1 MANLFTAKPGKH
13 CKVDGG
19 RGCVECLPRTWGA
32 ETMSKWTRR
41 DLVKAGL
48 AASATAIA
56 GNDLEAAA
64 REPRPSAPLAVFP
77 QLSGATAS
85 TMRERLS
92 LDFGWRF
99 ALGNANDPDKDF
111 GFGKLRREGTFAK
124 AGRVDGP
131 AAPRFDDSA
140 WHKVDLP
147 HDWAIDL
154 PFVDDPILVE
164 HGGKPLG
171 REYPETS
178 IGWYRREFVLPESDS
193 GRRIYVEFD
202 GIFRNATVFFN
213 GQFIATNMSGY
224 APLNLDL
231 TDFAVFAD
239 KASTDRAAADQAKVT
254 AAGSDEAAA
263 ARIRSGMQT
272 SGRNV
277 LVVRVDASLDEGWF
291 YEGAGIYRHVWL
303 TKTAPVH
310 LAKWGT
316 YVRAD
321 FGSVTGVVTSS
332 DQATVFVTSEVSN
345 DTDADVVARLHT
357 ALVDPAGKMVGTVV
371 SDPVTINSRDGHEF
385 AGHTIV
391 WHPQIWSLESPNL
404 YRAVNT
410 LEVDGKVID
419 QEPTTFGIRTL
430 RFDPENGFFLNGKPV
445 KIKGTCNH
453 QDHAGVG
460 VAIPDRIQAYR
471 LERLRWMGSNGCR
484 TSHNPP
490 TPEFLDACDR
500 MGMLVMDETRMMS
513 SNPEGMSELERL
525 IKRDRNHPSVVIWSL
540 GNEEPQQA
548 SLSGT
553 RIIRTMKG
561 LQQKLD
567 PSRLSTAA
575 MNGSW
580 GGVGISNALDV
591 MGCNYRDPLIDDYH
605 RSYPQ
610 QAMIGTET
618 ASTLA
623 TRGIYADD
631 KVRGY
636 MSAYDTEKPSWGNTA
651 EEWWSFYDEREFLAG
666 GFAWTGFDYR
676 GETTPYK
683 WPCISSHFG
692 ILDTC
697 GFAKDTAYYY
707 KAWWGNEPVLH
718 LLPHW
723 NWEGKEGQEISVWAY
738 CNQESV
744 ELFLNGT
751 SLGVQPV
758 KKNGHLEWKVTYA
771 PGVIEARAS
780 RGGKVV
786 LTEKRETSG
795 PAARMIVV
803 ADRPQIA
810 ADGRDVAV
818 INVSIVDGEGRPTPL
833 AGNKVSFAVS
843 GPGIVIGVGNGDPS
857 CHEPDRYAS
866 DQTSQR
872 SAFNGLCMAIV
883 QGQRG
888 EAGSITISLTSP
900 GLEPST
906 VTVNAV
912 TANVLPVVG

>member
-1 MANLFTAKPGKH
+1 MG
-13 CKVDGG
+13 
-19 RGCVECLPRTWGA
+19 
-32 ETMSKWTRR
+32 KWTRR

-48 AASATAIA
+48 AVSATAIA
-56 GNDLEAAA
+56 GNDLKAEASEYHASV
-64 REPRPSAPLAVFP
+64 PHDVFP
-77 QLSGATAS
+77 QVGAAATIS
-85 TMRERLS
+85 MRERLS
-92 LDFGWRF
+92 LDYGWRF

-124 AGRVDGP
+124 AGSVDGP
-131 AAPRFDDSA
+131 AARRFDDSA
-140 WHKVDLP
+140 WHKIDLP

-171 REYPETS
+171 REFPETS
-178 IGWYRREFVLPESDS
+178 IGWYRREFILPASDV
-193 GRRIYVEFD
+193 GRKICVEFD

-213 GQFIATNMSGY
+213 GHYIATNMSGY

-231 TDFAVFAD
+231 SDFANFAD
-239 KASTDRAAADQAKVT
+239 KVAVDTAAAEQARLA
-254 AAGSDEAAA
+254 AAGNTPAAQ
-263 ARIRSGMQT
+263 RSRAGME
-272 SGRNV
+272 SPGRNI

-291 YEGAGIYRHVWL
+291 YEGAGIYRHAWL
-303 TKTAPVH
+303 TKTAPVY
-310 LAKWGT
+310 LTKWGT

-321 FGSVTGVVTSS
+321 FGSVTGVVTSA
-332 DQATVFVTSEVSN
+332 DQATIFVTSEVTN
-345 DTDADVVARLHT
+345 DTDVDIVARLHT
-357 ALVDPAGKMVGTVV
+357 ALVDPAGKTVATVV
-371 SDPVTINSRDGHEF
+371 SDPAPIASRDSHEF
-385 AGHTIV
+385 VEHTII
-391 WHPQIWSLESPNL
+391 WHPQIWSLDSPNL

-410 LEVDGKVID
+410 LEVDSRIVD
-419 QEPTTFGIRTL
+419 QDATTFGIRTL
-430 RFDPENGFFLNGKPV
+430 RFDADKGFFLNGKPV

-460 VAIPDRIQAYR
+460 AAIPDRIQAYR
-471 LERLRWMGSNGCR
+471 LERLKWMGSNGCR

-513 SNPEGMSELERL
+513 SNPEGMSELKRL
-525 IKRDRNHPSVVIWSL
+525 IRRDRNHPSVVIWSL
-540 GNEEPQQA
+540 ANEEPEQ
-548 SLSGT
+548 GNT
-553 RIIRTMKG
+553 RGARIVQTMKS

-567 PSRLSTAA
+567 PSRLCTTA
-575 MNGSW
+575 MNGGW
-580 GGVGISNALDV
+580 GGVGVSNVVDV
-591 MGCNYRDPLIDDYH
+591 QGCNYQDSNIDAFH
-605 RSYPQ
+605 KQYPDKP
-610 QAMIGTET
+610 MIGTET

-623 TRGIYADD
+623 TRGIYAND

-636 MSAYDTEKPSWGNTA
+636 MSAYDTEKPAWGNTA
-651 EEWWSFYDEREFLAG
+651 EEWWSFYDEREYLAG

-707 KAWWGNEPVLH
+707 KSWWSNEPALH

-723 NWEGKEGQEISVWAY
+723 NWDGKESQEIAVWAY
-738 CNQESV
+738 CNQDSV
-744 ELFLNGT
+744 ELFLNGA
-751 SLGVQPV
+751 SLGTQPV

-780 RGGKVV
+780 KAGKVV
-786 LTEKRETSG
+786 LTAKRETAG
-795 PAARMIVV
+795 PAAKIVAK

-810 ADGRDVAV
+810 ADGCDLAV
-818 INVSIVDGEGRPTPL
+818 INVSIVDAQGRPAPL
-833 AGNKVSFAVS
+833 ADNKISFAVT
-843 GPGIVIGVGNGDPS
+843 GPGTVIGVGNGDPS
-857 CHEPDRYAS
+857 CHEPDRYPA

-883 QGQRG
+883 QGSRG
-888 EAGSITISLTSP
+888 NAGAIAVSVTSP
-900 GLEPST
+900 GLEAST
-906 VTVNAV
+906 VTV
-912 TANVLPVVG
+912 TAAPAALLPVVE